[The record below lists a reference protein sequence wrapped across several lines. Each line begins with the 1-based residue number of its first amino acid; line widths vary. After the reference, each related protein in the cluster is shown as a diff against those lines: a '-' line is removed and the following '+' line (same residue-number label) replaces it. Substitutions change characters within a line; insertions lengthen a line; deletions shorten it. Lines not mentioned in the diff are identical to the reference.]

1 MGLTSELIAAA
12 PEAGALF
19 AKLRADEAAVWV
31 NPAVA
36 ELAVSQAD
44 RDEIQRAADRFARFE
59 PLLSRLFPDQ
69 GWAGKIA
76 SELTA
81 YIDPPA
87 GLPALWIKGDHAL
100 PMTGSI
106 KARGGVHE
114 LLCYVERIAR
124 DEALLEPGD
133 DIEKLLE
140 PEAQAVLNLH
150 SVAVAST
157 GNLGF
162 SIGLVARALGLN
174 AEIHMSIDA
183 KEWKKER
190 LRALDAK
197 VVEHECHYTETVAR
211 ARVASTGGQRVHF
224 IDDERSRDLFF
235 GYAVA
240 AREIAGQLES
250 EGLTPTV
257 DRPLVVYLPC
267 GVGGA
272 PGGVL
277 FGLKAVF
284 GSAVIGVFVE
294 PTQSACMLV
303 AMALGGREPVSIYA
317 VGLGNETIAD
327 GLAVP
332 IVSGFVLEKV
342 GGAIDAVVA
351 VSDAQML
358 DWVRHAHRV
367 NGLRLEPSASSG
379 LSAVT
384 PLMAA
389 AAAHPQMAERVGAGI
404 HVVWT
409 TGGAL
414 LPDEE
419 FDRVIKG

>member
-1 MGLTSELIAAA
+1 MTAADL
-12 PEAGALF
+12 E
-19 AKLRADEAAVWV
+19 
-31 NPAVA
+31 
-36 ELAVSQAD
+36 
-44 RDEIQRAADRFARFE
+44 EIQRAADRFARFE
-59 PLLSRLFPDQ
+59 PLLGRLFPDQ
-69 GWAGKIA
+69 GWNGRIE
-76 SELTA
+76 SELLA
-81 YIDPPA
+81 YAEPPA
-87 GLPALWIKGDHAL
+87 GLANLWIKGDHAL

-124 DEALLEPGD
+124 DEALLAPGQGL
-133 DIEKLLE
+133 EALLE

-183 KEWKKER
+183 KAWKKAR

-197 VVEHECHYTETVAR
+197 VIEHECHYTETVAR

-240 AREIAGQLES
+240 AREVAAQLAAQ
-250 EGLTPTV
+250 GVVPTPEAPV
-257 DRPLVVYLPC
+257 VVYLSC

-277 FGLKAVF
+277 FGLKALF
-284 GSAVIGVFVE
+284 GAGVIGVFVE
-294 PTQSACMLV
+294 PTQSACVLA
-303 AMALGGREPVSIYA
+303 AMAMGGQAPVSIYEL
-317 VGLGNETIAD
+317 GLRNETLAD

-332 IVSGFVLEKV
+332 VCSQFVLEQV
-342 GGAIDAVVA
+342 GPAIDAVVA
-351 VSDAQML
+351 IPDGDML
-358 DWVRHAHRV
+358 SWMRHAHHV
-367 NGLRLEPSASSG
+367 NGLRLEPSAASG
-379 LSAVT
+379 LAAVG
-384 PLMAA
+384 PFLDAA
-389 AAAHPQMAERVGAGI
+389 GRAPGLAARLPHATHL
-404 HVVWT
+404 VWA
-409 TGGAL
+409 TGGAA
-414 LPDEE
+414 LPDDE
-419 FDRVIKG
+419 FRRLLAL

>member
-1 MGLTSELIAAA
+1 MIAADR
-12 PEAGALF
+12 EAQALF
-19 AKLRADEAAVWV
+19 AKLRADEATVWL
-31 NPAVA
+31 NPAGA
-36 ELAVSQAD
+36 ELVVSQAD
-44 RDEIQRAADRFARFE
+44 RDQIQRAADRFARFE
-59 PLLSRLFPDQ
+59 PLLRRLFPDQ
-69 GWAGKIA
+69 GWDGKIA
-76 SELTA
+76 SELTP
-81 YIDPPA
+81 YVDPPA
-87 GLPALWIKGDHAL
+87 GLSTLWIKGDHAL

-150 SVAVAST
+150 SVSVAST

-250 EGLTPTV
+250 RGLTPSAE
-257 DRPLVVYLPC
+257 RPLVVYLPC

-294 PTQSACMLV
+294 PTGAPCML
-303 AMALGGREPVSIYA
+303 AALALGGREPVSIYA
-317 VGLGNETIAD
+317 LGLGADTVAD

-332 IVSGFVLEKV
+332 TASGFVLDKV
-342 GGAIDAVVA
+342 GRAIDAVVA

-358 DWVRHAHRV
+358 DWVRHAHAL

-384 PLMAA
+384 PFITS
-389 AAAHPQMAERVGAGI
+389 AAAHRQMAERLRAAI

-409 TGGAL
+409 TGGAS

-419 FDRVIKG
+419 FDRVIKE